1 MKTEEYAMILD
12 SIFEIKIKEIQE
24 WLKKENPDFSESY
37 SFNEGIAEGL
47 DMARAA
53 IEKSKFLFD
62 RD

>member
-24 WLKKENPDFSESY
+24 WLEKESPVFSESY
-37 SFNEGIAEGL
+37 YFNEGIAEGL
-47 DMARAA
+47 NMARAT

-62 RD
+62 KN